1 MAVFCG
7 FGFSVFSLLLA
18 VVDYLMKRFGYSRY
32 LSLKIGT
39 NFKVFDLISFFI
51 MDGYILEWCFY
62 SCSDSFNECYVHQV

>member
-1 MAVFCG
+1 LAVFCG

-18 VVDYLMKRFGYSRY
+18 VVDYLMKRFGFSRY

-51 MDGYILEWCFY
+51 MDG
-62 SCSDSFNECYVHQV
+62 